1 MLCERAVRL
10 ILEATAAGVVKRLD
24 FHTAEPVTIGRSS
37 ACRIPIDADQGSV
50 SRLHA
55 QLVPTG
61 RGWMVEDHSKVGTLV
76 NGMKLGHGQRC
87 ALRLNDE
94 LRVGPLRLRVLELG
108 GEIEQTLATELKL
121 TAVNLATLD
130 PQLILKSALE
140 LPRLFGEAHAED
152 EVLQK
157 ACAFLV
163 QVLSP
168 AVSSAYVVQAH
179 PENIESSRMLATYSL
194 NGERAPVLSRRVI
207 GGALHLDGSVAFFNH
222 ATSTEIDATVHATT
236 RTVGA
241 CLIERSTTGEPIVI
255 YVVGERALPNN
266 NTDVAAGYLSL
277 VSTLTRQH
285 LMALRQAHLTQY
297 FSPKVVDLLMRPG
310 GRSSAEGDPRIMEA
324 TSLIFDL
331 RGFCLSTEAAATDL
345 LRWQKELRST
355 MDIVSR
361 EVFAHEG
368 TVIDYQGDGCFAA
381 WGVPFEQPGQA
392 RLAVDCALQILEQL
406 KTTPL
411 QSLSSPSG
419 PVCGIAIAKGQVL
432 AGSMTSSRH
441 FKYGLLGTSVNCASR
456 VEALTKPGRLDAPL
470 LVTEEVARL
479 LDVTRTPFVRAA
491 RVALAGMETLVNVY
505 EVIDPTRSLSSVG
518 HAARWEALLC
528 MLEGSR
534 QVADLQE
541 LQAAISATEWADD
554 PRMRWLQAQCR
565 RLEDPE
571 QLSRWDGVVRYE
583 K

>member
-1 MLCERAVRL
+1 VRL
-10 ILEATAAGVVKRLD
+10 ILEATAAGAVRRLE
-24 FHTAEPVTIGRSS
+24 FATAQPVTVGRSS
-37 ACRIPIDADQGSV
+37 DCQIQVEADQAGV

-61 RGWMVEDHSKVGTLV
+61 QGWMVEDHSKVGTLV

-87 ALRLNDE
+87 ALRMHDE
-94 LRVGPLRLRVLELG
+94 LRIGPMHLRVVELG
-108 GEIEQTLATELKL
+108 GQIEQTMAAELKL

-130 PQLILKSALE
+130 AQLILKSALE
-140 LPRLFGEAHAED
+140 LPRLFGEAHAEG

-168 AVSSAYVVQAH
+168 VVSSAYVVQAH

-207 GGALHLDGSVAFFNH
+207 GGALNLDGAVAFFNH
-222 ATSTEIDATVHATT
+222 ATSAAIDATVHDTT

-241 CLIERSTTGEPIVI
+241 CLIERSAAGEPIVI
-255 YVVGERALPNN
+255 YVVGERTLPTN
-266 NTDVAAGYLSL
+266 NTDIAAGYLSL

-285 LMALRQAHLTQY
+285 LVTQRQAHLTQY

-310 GRSSAEGDPRIMEA
+310 GRSTAEGDPRIMEA

-345 LRWQKELRST
+345 LRWQKELRSI

-381 WGVPFEQPGQA
+381 WGVPFEQPAQA
-392 RLAVDCALQILEQL
+392 RLAVDCALRILEQL

-441 FKYGLLGTSVNCASR
+441 FKYGLLGTSVNCAAR
-456 VEALTKPGRLDAPL
+456 VEALTKPGRLDAQL
-470 LVTEEVARL
+470 LVTEEVVRH

-491 RVALAGMETLVNVY
+491 RVALAGMETLVDVY
-505 EVIDPTRSLSSVG
+505 EVLGPLRNLSLPD
-518 HAARWEALLC
+518 HAARWEGLLC
-528 MLEGSR
+528 KLEAVR
-534 QVADLQE
+534 QPADLHE
-541 LQAAISATEWADD
+541 LQAAIDSSSWIGDA
-554 PRMRWLQAQCR
+554 RVRWLQAQCR
-565 RLEDPE
+565 QLEDPE

>member
-1 MLCERAVRL
+1 V
-10 ILEATAAGVVKRLD
+10 
-24 FHTAEPVTIGRSS
+24 
-37 ACRIPIDADQGSV
+37 
-50 SRLHA
+50 
-55 QLVPTG
+55 
-61 RGWMVEDHSKVGTLV
+61 VEDHSKVGTLV
-76 NGMKLGHGQRC
+76 NGMKLGPGQRC
-87 ALRLNDE
+87 ALRMHDE
-94 LRVGPLRLRVLELG
+94 LRIGPLRLRVLELG
-108 GEIEQTLATELKL
+108 GQIEQTLATEFRM
-121 TAVNLATLD
+121 TAVNFATLD
-130 PQLILKSALE
+130 PQLVLRSALE
-140 LPRLFGEAHAED
+140 LPRAFGEAHTEG

-168 AVSSAYVVQAH
+168 AVSSAYVVEAH
-179 PENIESSRMLATYSL
+179 PESMASSRMLATYSL
-194 NGERAPVLSRRVI
+194 NGELAPVLSRRVI
-207 GGALHLDGSVAFFNH
+207 GEALHVGGSVAFFNH
-222 ATSTEIDATVHATT
+222 ATSSGIDATVHDTT

-241 CLIERSTTGEPIVI
+241 CLIERSSAGEPIVI
-255 YVVGERALPNN
+255 YVVGERSLPHNN
-266 NTDVAAGYLSL
+266 SDIAAGYLSL

-285 LMALRQAHLTQY
+285 LVVQRQAHLAQY

-392 RLAVDCALQILEQL
+392 QLAVDCALRILEQL
-406 KTTPL
+406 KTTSL

-491 RVALAGMETLVNVY
+491 RVALAGMETLFDVY
-505 EVIDPTRSLSSVG
+505 EVLEPTRSL
-518 HAARWEALLC
+518 AAAGPAACWEELLG
-528 MLEGSR
+528 MLEGLR
-534 QVADLQE
+534 HPAE
-541 LQAAISATEWADD
+541 LQALQLAIGARAWADD
-554 PRMRWLQAQCR
+554 PRVRWLQAQCR
-565 RLEDPE
+565 QLEDPA
-571 QLSRWDGVVRYE
+571 QLSRWDGVVRYD

>member
-1 MLCERAVRL
+1 VHL
-10 ILEATAAGVVKRLD
+10 ILEAKTAGAVKRLD
-24 FHTAEPVTIGRSS
+24 FRTAEPVTIGRSPG
-37 ACRIPIDADQGSV
+37 CQIQIDADQSSV

-61 RGWMVEDHSKVGTLV
+61 QGWMIEDHSKVGTLV

-87 ALRLNDE
+87 PLRMHDE
-94 LRVGPLRLRVLELG
+94 VRVGPLRLRVLELG
-108 GEIEQTLATELKL
+108 GEIEQTLATELRL
-121 TAVNLATLD
+121 TAVDLATLD
-130 PQLILKSALE
+130 SQLILKSALD
-140 LPRLFGEAHAED
+140 LPRLFGEAHAEG

-168 AVSSAYVVQAH
+168 VVSSAYVVQAH
-179 PENIESSRMLATYSL
+179 PEHMEASRMLATYSL

-222 ATSTEIDATVHATT
+222 AASTQIDATVHDTT

-241 CLIERSTTGEPIVI
+241 CLIERGAAGEPIVI
-255 YVVGERALPNN
+255 YVVGERTLPNDS
-266 NTDVAAGYLSL
+266 TDMAAGYLSL

-285 LMALRQAHLTQY
+285 LVARRQAHLTQY
-297 FSPKVVDLLMRPG
+297 FSPKVIDLLMRPG
-310 GRSSAEGDPRIMEA
+310 GRSSAEGDPRVMEA

-355 MDIVSR
+355 MDIVTR

-381 WGVPFEQPGQA
+381 WGVPFEQPDQA
-392 RLAVDCALQILEQL
+392 RLAVDCALRILEQL

-470 LVTEEVARL
+470 LVTEDVARL
-479 LDVTRTPFVRAA
+479 LDATRTPFVRVA
-491 RVALAGMETLVNVY
+491 RVALAGMETLVDVY
-505 EVIDPTRSLSSVG
+505 EVLDPARSLSSPD
-518 HAARWEALLC
+518 HASRWEALLC
-528 MLEGSR
+528 MLEAVR

-541 LQAAISATEWADD
+541 LQRAMGAPAWVDD
-554 PRMRWLQAQCR
+554 PRVRWLQAQCKQ
-565 RLEDPE
+565 LEDPE

>member
-1 MLCERAVRL
+1 MRL
-10 ILEATAAGVVKRLD
+10 ILEATAAGAVKRLD
-24 FHTAEPVTIGRSS
+24 FWTAEPVTIGRSPD
-37 ACRIPIDADQGSV
+37 CQIQIDADQGSV

-61 RGWMVEDHSKVGTLV
+61 RGWVVEDRSKVGTLV
-76 NGMKLGHGQRC
+76 NGMKLGHGQRF
-87 ALRLNDE
+87 ALHIHDE

-108 GEIEQTLATELKL
+108 GQIEQTMATELKL
-121 TAVNLATLD
+121 TAVDLATLD

-140 LPRLFGEAHAED
+140 LPRLFGEAHAEG

-168 AVSSAYVVQAH
+168 VVSSAYVVEAH
-179 PENIESSRMLATYSL
+179 PENMESSRMLATYSL

-207 GGALHLDGSVAFFNH
+207 ADALQLDGSVAFFKH
-222 ATSTEIDATVHATT
+222 ATSTEIDATVHDTT

-241 CLIERSTTGEPIVI
+241 CLIERSTAGEPIVI
-255 YVVGERALPNN
+255 YVVGERTLPND
-266 NTDVAAGYLSL
+266 NTDIAAGYLSL

-285 LMALRQAHLTQY
+285 LVAQRQAHLAQY

-355 MDIVSR
+355 MDTVSR

-392 RLAVDCALQILEQL
+392 QLAVDCALRILEQL

-456 VEALTKPGRLDAPL
+456 VETLTKPGRLDAPL

-479 LDVTRTPFVRAA
+479 LDVTRTPFVRAG
-491 RVALAGMETLVNVY
+491 RVALAGMETLVDVY
-505 EVIDPTRSLSSVG
+505 EVLDPARALSSAG
-518 HAARWEALLC
+518 PAARWEALLC
-528 MLEGSR
+528 LLEGVR

-541 LQAAISATEWADD
+541 LQAAIGAPAWADD
-554 PRMRWLQAQCR
+554 PRVRWLQAQCR
-565 RLEDPE
+565 QLEDPQ

>member
-1 MLCERAVRL
+1 MRL
-10 ILEATAAGVVKRLD
+10 ILQATTAGAVQRLE
-24 FHTAEPVTIGRSS
+24 FSTAQPVTIGRSS
-37 ACRIPIDADQGSV
+37 DCQIQVAGEQGGV

-55 QLVPTG
+55 RLVPTG
-61 RGWMVEDHSKVGTLV
+61 QGWVVEDLSKVGSLV
-76 NGMKLGHGQRC
+76 NGMKLGPGQRYG
-87 ALRLNDE
+87 LRMHDE
-94 LRVGPLRLRVLELG
+94 LRVGPLSLRVLELEG
-108 GEIEQTLATELKL
+108 QIEQTRATELRL
-121 TAVNLATLD
+121 TAVNFATLD

-168 AVSSAYVVQAH
+168 AVSSAYVVQTH
-179 PENIESSRMLATYSL
+179 PQSIESSRMLAACSL
-194 NGERAPVLSRRVI
+194 NGEGAPVLSRRVI
-207 GGALHLDGSVAFFNH
+207 GDALHLDGSVAFFNH
-222 ATSTEIDATVHATT
+222 ASPAEIDATVQDTT

-241 CLIERSTTGEPIVI
+241 CLIERSAVGEPIVL
-255 YVVGERALPNN
+255 YVVGERALQNG
-266 NTDVAAGYLSL
+266 NTDIAAGYLSL

-285 LMALRQAHLTQY
+285 LVGQRQTHLAQY

-310 GRSSAEGDPRIMEA
+310 GRSNAEGDPRVMEA

-345 LRWQKELRST
+345 LGWQKELRST

-381 WGVPFEQPGQA
+381 WGVPFEQAGQA
-392 RLAVDCALQILEQL
+392 QLAVDCALRILEQL
-406 KTTPL
+406 KTAPL
-411 QSLSSPSG
+411 QSLSSRSG

-441 FKYGLLGTSVNCASR
+441 FKYGLLGTSVNCAARMES
-456 VEALTKPGRLDAPL
+456 LTKPGRLDAPL
-470 LVTEEVARL
+470 LVTEQVASQ
-479 LDVTRTPFVRAA
+479 LDVARTPFVRAA

-505 EVIDPTRSLSSVG
+505 EVIDPARCLSSPAL
-518 HAARWEALLC
+518 AAHWEELLRL
-528 MLEGSR
+528 LEGARHVS
-534 QVADLQE
+534 DLQE
-541 LQAAISATEWADD
+541 LKAAIGAISVTDD
-554 PRMRWLQAQCR
+554 PRVRWLRAQCR
-565 RLEDPE
+565 QLEEDPD
-571 QLSRWDGVVRYE
+571 QLARWDGVVRFE

>member
-1 MLCERAVRL
+1 
-10 ILEATAAGVVKRLD
+10 
-24 FHTAEPVTIGRSS
+24 
-37 ACRIPIDADQGSV
+37 
-50 SRLHA
+50 
-55 QLVPTG
+55 
-61 RGWMVEDHSKVGTLV
+61 
-76 NGMKLGHGQRC
+76 
-87 ALRLNDE
+87 
-94 LRVGPLRLRVLELG
+94 
-108 GEIEQTLATELKL
+108 
-121 TAVNLATLD
+121 
-130 PQLILKSALE
+130 
-140 LPRLFGEAHAED
+140 
-152 EVLQK
+152 
-157 ACAFLV
+157 
-163 QVLSP
+163 
-168 AVSSAYVVQAH
+168 
-179 PENIESSRMLATYSL
+179 
-194 NGERAPVLSRRVI
+194 
-207 GGALHLDGSVAFFNH
+207 
-222 ATSTEIDATVHATT
+222 VHHTT

-241 CLIERSTTGEPIVI
+241 CLIERSTAGEPIVI
-255 YVVGERALPNN
+255 YVVGERSLPND
-266 NTDVAAGYLSL
+266 NTDIAAGYLSL

-285 LMALRQAHLTQY
+285 LMAQRQAHLAQY

-381 WGVPFEQPGQA
+381 WGVPFEQPGQVQ
-392 RLAVDCALQILEQL
+392 LAVDCALRILEQL

-411 QSLSSPSG
+411 RSLSSPSG

-470 LVTEEVARL
+470 LVTEDVARL

-505 EVIDPTRSLSSVG
+505 EVIDPTRSLSTPS

-534 QVADLQE
+534 QLADLQK
-541 LQAAISATEWADD
+541 LQAAIAAPEWADD

-565 RLEDPE
+565 RLEDPQ

>member
-1 MLCERAVRL
+1 MRL
-10 ILEATAAGVVKRLD
+10 ILEATAAGAVKRLD
-24 FHTAEPVTIGRSS
+24 FRTAEPVTIGRSPD
-37 ACRIPIDADQGSV
+37 CQIRIDVDQGSV

-55 QLVPTG
+55 QLVPTA
-61 RGWMVEDHSKVGTLV
+61 RGWMVEDRSKVGTLV

-87 ALRLNDE
+87 ALRLHDE

-108 GEIEQTLATELKL
+108 GRIEQTMATELRL
-121 TAVNLATLD
+121 TAVDFATLD

-140 LPRLFGEAHAED
+140 LPRLFGEAHAEG

-163 QVLSP
+163 QVLAP
-168 AVSSAYVVQAH
+168 AVSSAYVVQAD

-194 NGERAPVLSRRVI
+194 NGERVPVLSRRVI
-207 GGALHLDGSVAFFNH
+207 GGALQLEGSVAFFNH
-222 ATSTEIDATVHATT
+222 ASSTEFDATVHHTT

-241 CLIERSTTGEPIVI
+241 CLIERSSAGEPIVI
-255 YVVGERALPNN
+255 YVVGEQTLPNH
-266 NTDVAAGYLSL
+266 NTDIAAGYLSL

-285 LMALRQAHLTQY
+285 LVAQRQAHLTQY

-345 LRWQKELRST
+345 LRWQKELRSM
-355 MDIVSR
+355 MDTVSR

-392 RLAVDCALQILEQL
+392 QLAVDCALRILEQL

-456 VEALTKPGRLDAPL
+456 VETLTKPGRLDAPL

-491 RVALAGMETLVNVY
+491 RVALAGMETLVDVY
-505 EVIDPTRSLSSVG
+505 EVLDPARSLSSAG
-518 HAARWEALLC
+518 PAARWEALLC
-528 MLEGSR
+528 MLEGVR
-534 QVADLQE
+534 QLADLQE
-541 LQAAISATEWADD
+541 LQAAIGAPAWADD
-554 PRMRWLQAQCR
+554 PRVRWLQAQCR
-565 RLEDPE
+565 QLEDPE

>member
-1 MLCERAVRL
+1 VRL
-10 ILEATAAGVVKRLD
+10 ILDVTAAGAVKRLE
-24 FHTAEPVTIGRSS
+24 FRSAEPVTIGRS
-37 ACRIPIDADQGSV
+37 AGCQIQIDADQGSV

-61 RGWMVEDHSKVGTLV
+61 QGWVVEDHSKVGTLV

-87 ALRLNDE
+87 ALRMHDE
-94 LRVGPLRLRVLELG
+94 LRVGPLRLRVVELG
-108 GEIEQTLATELKL
+108 GEIEQTQATELR
-121 TAVNLATLD
+121 LATVDFATLN

-140 LPRLFGEAHAED
+140 LPRLFGEARTEA

-168 AVSSAYVVQAH
+168 VVSSAYVVQAH
-179 PENIESSRMLATYSL
+179 PENMGSSRMLATYSL

-222 ATSTEIDATVHATT
+222 AASAEIDATVHATT

-241 CLIERSTTGEPIVI
+241 CLIERGTASEPIVI
-255 YVVGERALPNN
+255 YVVGERNLPDNK
-266 NTDVAAGYLSL
+266 TDIAAGYLSL

-285 LMALRQAHLTQY
+285 LVGQRQAHLTQY
-297 FSPKVVDLLMRPG
+297 FSPKVVEMLMRPG
-310 GRSSAEGDPRIMEA
+310 GRSSAEGDPRIVEA

-345 LRWQKELRST
+345 LRWQKELRSM

-392 RLAVDCALQILEQL
+392 QLAVDCALRILEQL
-406 KTTPL
+406 RTIPL

-419 PVCGIAIAKGQVL
+419 PVCGISVAKGQVL

-441 FKYGLLGTSVNCASR
+441 FKYGLLGPSVNCAAR

-505 EVIDPTRSLSSVG
+505 EVLDPARSLSSAG
-518 HAARWEALLC
+518 HAERWEALLC
-528 MLEGSR
+528 MLEAVR
-534 QVADLQE
+534 QAADLQA
-541 LQAAISATEWADD
+541 LQAKISAPAWAAD

-565 RLEDPE
+565 QLEDPE

>member
-1 MLCERAVRL
+1 VHL
-10 ILEATAAGVVKRLD
+10 ILEAKTAGAVKRLD
-24 FHTAEPVTIGRSS
+24 FRTAEPVTIGRSPG
-37 ACRIPIDADQGSV
+37 CQIQIDADQSSV

-61 RGWMVEDHSKVGTLV
+61 QGWMIEDHSKVGTLV

-87 ALRLNDE
+87 PLRMHDE
-94 LRVGPLRLRVLELG
+94 VRVGPLRLRVLELG
-108 GEIEQTLATELKL
+108 GEIEQTLATELRL
-121 TAVNLATLD
+121 TAVDLATLD
-130 PQLILKSALE
+130 SQLILKSALD
-140 LPRLFGEAHAED
+140 LPRLFGEAHAEG

-168 AVSSAYVVQAH
+168 VVSSAYVVQAH
-179 PENIESSRMLATYSL
+179 PEHMEASRMLATYSL

-222 ATSTEIDATVHATT
+222 AASTQIDATVHDTT

-241 CLIERSTTGEPIVI
+241 CLIERGAAGEPIVI
-255 YVVGERALPNN
+255 YVVGERTLPSDS
-266 NTDVAAGYLSL
+266 TDMAAGYLSL

-285 LMALRQAHLTQY
+285 LVARRQAHLTQY
-297 FSPKVVDLLMRPG
+297 FSPKVIDLLMRPG
-310 GRSSAEGDPRIMEA
+310 GRSSAEGDPRVMEA

-355 MDIVSR
+355 MDIVTR

-381 WGVPFEQPGQA
+381 WGVPFEQPDQA
-392 RLAVDCALQILEQL
+392 RLAVDCALRILEQL

-470 LVTEEVARL
+470 LVTEDVARL
-479 LDVTRTPFVRAA
+479 LDSTRTPFVRVA
-491 RVALAGMETLVNVY
+491 RVALAGMETLVDVY
-505 EVIDPTRSLSSVG
+505 EVLDPARSLSSPD
-518 HAARWEALLC
+518 HASRWEALLC
-528 MLEGSR
+528 MLEAVR

-541 LQAAISATEWADD
+541 LQRAMGAPAWLDD
-554 PRMRWLQAQCR
+554 PRVRWLQAQCKQ
-565 RLEDPE
+565 LEDPE